1 MRSNTIHTVFDPS
14 YLPSFLTMSARCL
27 YCLTTVPVPKDEDD
41 VPVCESCRLD
51 GEADYAYR
59 KWKADFDKRNAGKV
73 LGSRCKSCDDFIP
86 RYTWCDDKPP
96 LRCHICESG
105 HKHKERMDA
114 MADEI
119 KRWREE
125 DEAAAPYIIEAMRAV
140 LLGEKK

>member
-1 MRSNTIHTVFDPS
+1 
-14 YLPSFLTMSARCL
+14 
-27 YCLTTVPVPKDEDD
+27 VPKDEDD
-41 VPVCESCRLD
+41 VSVCESCRLD

-86 RYTWCDDKPP
+86 RYTWRDDKPP
-96 LRCHICESG
+96 LRCYICESG
-105 HKHKERMDA
+105 HKEKERMDA
-114 MADEI
+114 MAAQI
-119 KRWREE
+119 KQWREE